1 MNKLYLY
8 ARYILSEW
16 INSGSSNEWFRD
28 RYHVSF
34 EEMVEMDLVLDDI
47 IEKVFEEKEFKR
59 IMRLIKKDMEECE

>member
-16 INSGSSNEWFRD
+16 ISSGSSEWFRD